1 MKPILLPIFFLL
13 QLQLSYSQL
22 NIKINWEEDINFL
35 AKELPNRHFDFFTK
49 KSKKEFKAG
58 LENIKKNEDSLSDF
72 AIAIKLQQLIAS
84 FGDSHTSLNLD
95 RFLEKDKTLP
105 FIGNWFSDGF
115 YILQTT
121 SEYSDI
127 LGKQIVSINGVP
139 FATIAD
145 SLSTLI
151 TMDNPSMLKKYLPK
165 FIMSLQL
172 LKIFKFTKEDE
183 IELGIKN
190 KNGEIENK
198 IIKPSELTRQNRKQ
212 IIPDPIA
219 LCYLNQKSFFIET
232 YQEKD
237 SLYYIQYNKCWSKE
251 LELQFGKEENAE
263 KLPTFASFEEKIF
276 RTLTHE
282 YVRKIVFDIRLN
294 GGGSSPQGTELIQ
307 KLAAHLHKNPDIKL
321 YVIIGRNTF
330 SSAILNAMDFKRLTN
345 AIFIGEETSG
355 KPNHFGQVENFK
367 LPNSGIAVTYSTK
380 YFKRTDDDSNSLK
393 PDVLFETSYSDFL
406 NGIDPAYEWVKRQ

>member
-1 MKPILLPIFFLL
+1 MLLFQPSF
-13 QLQLSYSQL
+13 SQDL
-22 NIKINWEEDINFL
+22 GSIDWSMDIDYL
-35 AKELPNRHFDFFTK
+35 GKELPNKHFNFFTK
-49 KSKKEFKAG
+49 GTDKEFNAG
-58 LENIKKNEDSLSDF
+58 LENIKKNKDSLSDF

-84 FGDSHTSLNLD
+84 FGDSHTHLNLD

-115 YILQTT
+115 YALQTT
-121 SEYSDI
+121 PEYSDI

-139 FATIAD
+139 FSTIAD

-165 FIMSLQL
+165 FIMSLQI
-172 LKIFKFTKEDE
+172 LKNFKFTKEDD

-190 KNGEIENK
+190 KNGEIEK
-198 IIKPSELTRQNRKQ
+198 KLIKPSELTRQNRKQ
-212 IIPDPIA
+212 IIPDQIP
-219 LCYLNQKSFFIET
+219 LCYLNERSLFNET
-232 YQEKD
+232 YQEKE

-251 LELQFGKEENAE
+251 MELQYGKAENAE

-276 RTLTHE
+276 RTLTYE
-282 YVRKIVFDIRLN
+282 SVKKIVFDIRLN
-294 GGGSSPQGTELIQ
+294 GGGSSPQGTELIE
-307 KLAAHLHKNPDIKL
+307 KLAAHLRKNPDIKL

-355 KPNHFGQVENFK
+355 KPNHFGQVQNFK

-380 YFKRTDDDSNSLK
+380 YFKRTDDESNSLK

-406 NGIDPAYEWVKRQ
+406 NGIDPAYEWVKKQ